1 MVPLGLLPFNF
12 CFAFTFPGILGYI
25 RLEAVGS
32 KVLVHLD
39 INLCARLL
47 SKDSVGVLHWS
58 NRANHG
64 SLLSLRAFLNKDLT
78 ISTVDSAFPL
88 DL

>member
-1 MVPLGLLPFNF
+1 MVPLGLLPFQF
-12 CFAFTFPGILGYI
+12 QLAFTFSGILGYS

-32 KVLVHLD
+32 KVLVRLD
-39 INLCARLL
+39 INLCAGLL
-47 SKDSVGVLHWS
+47 SRDSVGVLCWS

-78 ISTVDSAFPL
+78 IFTADSALPL
-88 DL
+88 GL